1 MSDETT
7 VVEVEM
13 TEIAVVLVQARGA
26 CTLRWLPHPKCCLL
40 YTSDA
45 ADE

>member
-26 CTLRWLPHPKCCLL
+26 CTLRWLPHPKCLSRL
-40 YTSDA
+40 N
-45 ADE
+45 